1 MEDGESRKYRVIIRD
16 LSRDEIQGMSS
27 YMEADATTVEAAVGA
42 VGQEALD
49 VLADSMKKWLGTR
62 PEDQTVEICGPDGEV
77 VRIVKKGKKIKT
89 SSEKE

>member
-42 VGQEALD
+42 AGPEALD
-49 VLADSMKKWLGTR
+49 SLADSMKKWLGTDPR
-62 PEDQTVEICGPDGEV
+62 TKRLKSVDQTV
-77 VRIVKKGKKIKT
+77 K
-89 SSEKE
+89 SSES